1 MEMSSANE
9 IRHILNEIDKYKKY
23 LKDMKDCTKLSV
35 TIHDGINGC
44 PTTFNRDGIEVKGII
59 RAYEKHIE
67 DLEHRIYVM
76 KWVNNSNE

>member
-9 IRHILNEIDKYKKY
+9 IRHILNEIDVYKNK
-23 LKDMKDCTKLSV
+23 LNNMIKCKKLSV
-35 TIHDGINGC
+35 TINDGANGL
-44 PTTFNRDGIEVKGII
+44 PTTYERHSMEVEAII
-59 RAYEKHIE
+59 KAYEKHIE